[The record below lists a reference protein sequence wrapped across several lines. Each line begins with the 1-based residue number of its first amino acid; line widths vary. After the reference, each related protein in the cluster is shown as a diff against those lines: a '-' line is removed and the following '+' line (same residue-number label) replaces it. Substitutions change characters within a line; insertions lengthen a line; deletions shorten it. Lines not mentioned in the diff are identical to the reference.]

1 MEMIGMGSIR
11 VWVQDNLKIVTGPG
25 IDTLKPVRRQ
35 IAHRRSIRMP
45 PALDVYPSAI
55 FKVEGAY
62 IDGVG
67 KAVFG
72 NTPARPHPAGIT
84 ADVGEAHQTG
94 AECLQGFRLHN
105 VAQPQGGCF
114 RHRAGQHNS
123 IGQ

>member
-35 IAHRRSIRMP
+35 IAHRRSIRTP

-84 ADVGEAHQTG
+84 ADVGNKVYPPG
-94 AECLQGFRLHN
+94 AGPRHPQIKGAQGPW
-105 VAQPQGGCF
+105 AK
-114 RHRAGQHNS
+114 
-123 IGQ
+123 